1 MTDKKITS
9 RMGEDGRGAMSVG
22 GRAVREAT
30 GKA

>member
-9 RMGEDGRGAMSVG
+9 RMGEDAKGVMSVG

-30 GKA
+30 RKA